1 MLRRLG
7 HLLVLIAL
15 IEIAGGHW
23 AVLQTVAWTGMAID
37 YSRSYGVASGLV
49 RTFDG
54 AHPCPLCLEVKQGR
68 QDEQKQAPK
77 EIDFKLAKIQLFSP
91 HDSFA
96 VTLPVPISR
105 AAWFSVPF
113 RFSARSAAPLT
124 PPPRAALS

>member
-37 YSRSYGVASGLV
+37 YSRSYGVASGLS

-54 AHPCPLCLEVKQGR
+54 AHPCPICLEVKQGR
-68 QDEQKQAPK
+68 QDEQKQMPK
-77 EIDFKLAKIQLFSP
+77 TISFKLAKIQLFSP
-91 HDSFA
+91 NRFVLSAMIRPAFQ
-96 VTLPVPISR
+96 
-105 AAWFSVPF
+105 AAWFS
-113 RFSARSAAPLT
+113 APLHFDSRIVSPPT
-124 PPPRAALS
+124 PPPRFLLS